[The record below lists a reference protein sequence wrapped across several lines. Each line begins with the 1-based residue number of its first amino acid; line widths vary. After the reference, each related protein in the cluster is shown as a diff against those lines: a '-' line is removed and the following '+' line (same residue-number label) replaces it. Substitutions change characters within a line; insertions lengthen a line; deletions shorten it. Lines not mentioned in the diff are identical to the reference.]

1 MPHEQGTSTRFP
13 QAQRQKQTQTPRWF
27 HKDIEHQP
35 GFLEPKEKHK
45 YTNEQPEHAH
55 LVSREG
61 FEETYKVI
69 IWCRWTLQL
78 KRFREEY
85 DDASSH
91 CIVPPPPPHTT
102 CCYHQ

>member
-13 QAQRQKQTQTPRWF
+13 QAQRQTQTQTHRWF

-55 LVSREG
+55 LVSRKG

-78 KRFREEY
+78 MTKKIQRGIR
-85 DDASSH
+85 
-91 CIVPPPPPHTT
+91 
-102 CCYHQ
+102 